1 MGLVGFR
8 KPPVRGRTGRNPP
21 IKPILIQDMQNPQKR
36 PSKKTKA
43 LRARIL
49 TAKEMRKA
57 ALAVRA
63 KQAQKGSLI
72 AAALHGPRAKS
83 RGKQRKAGKLR

>member
-36 PSKKTKA
+36 PSKKTKNSIDPQQNCC
-43 LRARIL
+43 RPNKVG
-49 TAKEMRKA
+49 KELNESVSCPRYHC
-57 ALAVRA
+57 AVP
-63 KQAQKGSLI
+63 QWW
-72 AAALHGPRAKS
+72 
-83 RGKQRKAGKLR
+83 